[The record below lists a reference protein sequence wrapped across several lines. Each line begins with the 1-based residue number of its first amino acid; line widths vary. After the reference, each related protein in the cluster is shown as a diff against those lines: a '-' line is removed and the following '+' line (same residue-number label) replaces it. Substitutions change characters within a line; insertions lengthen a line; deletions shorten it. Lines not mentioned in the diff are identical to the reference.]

1 MTYELKRIVLESQF
15 EPSVIAARTEGIYRQ
30 AIQLSPNISHGNFD
44 RFHPGDLRRLFEMYD
59 QVFFKG
65 ACRRRLGAQGINFRI
80 SKRMFSSGGKTTRY
94 RGRDGSEHYE
104 ICVASTLLFKTF
116 TENDHRPI
124 SVTGIVC
131 TDRLQALQ
139 RVLEHEL
146 VHLLEM
152 MVWTRSN
159 CKVAR
164 FQGAAERIFGHR
176 EHTHRLI
183 TPREQA
189 AVKFGV
195 RPGVWVRF
203 EYQGMQYSG
212 LVNRVTKRATVLIP
226 SPQGQLYSDGQRYE
240 VSYVPVSW
248 LTPIERPASGRELA

>member
-1 MTYELKRIVLESQF
+1 MTADLQRIILATEF
-15 EPSVIAARTEGIYRQ
+15 PRADITGRTEEIYRR
-30 AIQLSPNISHGNFD
+30 AIELSPNISHGNFD

-59 QVFFKG
+59 QAFFG
-65 ACRRRLGAQGINFRI
+65 GSCGRMLGSQGINFRI
-80 SKRMFSSGGKTTRY
+80 SKRMFSSGGKTTRF
-94 RGRDGSEHYE
+94 RSRTGTDHYE

-116 TENDHRPI
+116 TEHDHRPI

-139 RVLEHEL
+139 RVFEHEL
-146 VHLLEM
+146 IHLLEM

-159 CKVAR
+159 CRVAR
-164 FQGAAERIFGHR
+164 FQGAAQRIFGHT

-189 AVKFGV
+189 MVKFGI

-203 EYQGMQYSG
+203 EYQGTKYHG
-212 LVNRVTKRATVLIP
+212 IVNRVTKRATVLIP
-226 SPQGQLYSDGQRYE
+226 SPSGERYSDGRRYE
-240 VSYVPVSW
+240 VCYVPVSW
-248 LTPIERPASGRELA
+248 LTPVDSPATGCEPA